1 MLLSRPLKAKG
12 RRFGLFRGRREF
24 GRATQASYGGGC
36 RVVVCLFIV
45 VVLWRYLVVVVVVV
59 I

>member
-24 GRATQASYGGGC
+24 GRATQASYGGC
-36 RVVVCLFIV
+36 RMVVCLFIV